1 VKYPN
6 ALPIL
11 ASMKKQPGFT
21 IIELMITIAVLGIGL
36 AIGVPGMQQFIL
48 DNRLVSQINTLN
60 SALALARSEAVK
72 QNLLTVTCVSTNGS
86 TCANNTAWTK
96 GWIIFADR
104 DGDLTPDL
112 GGGDGCAE
120 DDTDDCILAIEA
132 EMAGA
137 NTLTAAVGVPNL
149 IAFNG
154 TGVARCDANK
164 DGTLED
170 CVIANTYFTLC
181 DHRGAAHARGL
192 AISKTGR
199 TSSIKAKPAGG
210 ALVCP

>member
-1 VKYPN
+1 
-6 ALPIL
+6 
-11 ASMKKQPGFT
+11 MKKHTGFT
-21 IIELMITIAVLGIGL
+21 LIELMTTIAVLGVGL
-36 AIGVPGMQQFIL
+36 AIGVPSMQQFVL

-60 SALALARSEAVK
+60 SAFALARSEAVK
-72 QNLLTVTCVSTNGS
+72 QNVLTVTCVSTDGA
-86 TCANNTAWTK
+86 TCANNTPWTK

-104 DGDLTPDL
+104 NGNLTPNL
-112 GGGDGCAE
+112 GGGGGCAE
-120 DDTDDCILAIEA
+120 GSTDDCLLAVETTVS
-132 EMAGA
+132 GA
-137 NTLTAAVGVPNL
+137 NTLTAAAGAPSL

-170 CVIANTYFTLC
+170 CVIADTYFTLC
-181 DHRGAAHARGL
+181 DQRGAAHARGL
-192 AISKTGR
+192 AVSKTGR